1 MKERDA
7 NIGAKSKNMLDT
19 QIDSSFGTSIDSSL
33 EMEEPVSRIWKLGFH
48 LITQI

>member
-19 QIDSSFGTSIDSSL
+19 QIDSSL
-33 EMEEPVSRIWKLGFH
+33 EMEETVSRIWKLGFH